1 MFVCF
6 QALEEARA
14 ELEKT
19 HNLEEFKAKALQ
31 THKQAQEEMEAEVLI
46 LYMKP
51 KYLQIITELNL
62 CSLHWSLKIRR
73 QL

>member
-1 MFVCF
+1 MFVFF

-14 ELEKT
+14 EVEKT

-46 LYMKP
+46 L
-51 KYLQIITELNL
+51 LICEA
-62 CSLHWSLKIRR
+62 KISTNCY
-73 QL
+73 